1 MNERVIKFDVMLK
14 DRFVCTLK
22 MELTSSRIKEWI
34 GQMPVLKAHTIEK
47 FIEEKRPS
55 LKGKPYRIAF
65 YNE

>member
-22 MELTSSRIKEWI
+22 MELTPSRIYEWKEN
-34 GQMPVLKAHTIEK
+34 MVLLKEHTIEK